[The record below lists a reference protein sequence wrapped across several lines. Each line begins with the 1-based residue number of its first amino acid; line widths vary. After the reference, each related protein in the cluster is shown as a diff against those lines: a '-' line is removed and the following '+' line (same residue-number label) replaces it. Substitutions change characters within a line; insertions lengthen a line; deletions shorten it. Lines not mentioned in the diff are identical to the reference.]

1 MVIAQILRETT
12 DLAVQTLTGMLFW
25 IIIGAATVLCF
36 LSGPFGTLEA
46 FPNGFRLIYWALS
59 VTLTGLLGVWAHAL
73 VRSRGWTGWLSVLIV
88 SGVFGLCASGV
99 IVLLNLTMLSP
110 IQNAPSILETVGY
123 SFPTA
128 AVIFFVLVFVD
139 AVTSQVSTFPQNEVP
154 ALMKR
159 LEKHGDA
166 QQILALCA
174 QDHYVEVITDKGSEF
189 CLLRLNDAIAE
200 AAPQK
205 GFQIHR
211 SHWVAKTAIK
221 SAEFKGP
228 SPHVTLADG
237 RSLNISQSR
246 LKKFEEFLRPAF
258 RN

>member
-1 MVIAQILRETT
+1 MVITQIFRETT
-12 DLAVQTLTGMLFW
+12 DLAAQTLTGLLFW

-46 FPNGFRLIYWALS
+46 FPSGFRLIYWALS
-59 VTLTGLLGVWAHAL
+59 VTSTGLLGVWAHAL
-73 VRSRGWTGWLSVLIV
+73 VRAQGWTGWFNVLLI
-88 SGVFGLCASGV
+88 SGVFGFCASGL
-99 IVLLNLTMLSP
+99 IVLLNLAMLSP

-123 SFPTA
+123 SLPTA

-139 AVTSQVSTFPQNEVP
+139 TLTAETPASAQDGIP

-159 LEKHGDA
+159 LEKHSDA
-166 QQILALCA
+166 RQILVLCA

-211 SHWVAKTAIK
+211 SHWVAKTAIE
-221 SAEFKGP
+221 SVELKGS
-228 SPHVTLADG
+228 SPHVKLVDG
-237 RSLNISQSR
+237 KSLNISQSR
-246 LKKFEEFLRPAF
+246 LKEFEQFLIS
-258 RN
+258 